1 MASAAK
7 SSGPVETVTTAPD
20 GHKLRR
26 TYHTHRF
33 SKYEFCVDSRYV
45 NLRPIGKGAYGL
57 VCSAEDKLTGRK
69 VAIKRVGNVFQ
80 DLIDAKRI
88 LREIKL
94 LRHLGR
100 HENVVELMDLMT
112 GPPETQNFK
121 HLYLVTQL
129 YECDLERIVTSS
141 QRLTDSHAQYF
152 IYQVLRGLKYIHSA
166 NVLHRDLKPPNV
178 LVNSNCDLAICDFGL
193 SRGISEEVEMKLTE
207 YVVTRWY
214 RAPELLCECETY
226 GPAVDVWSTGCIMG
240 EILAR
245 RPLFQG
251 SSTRAQLELIIRLLG
266 SPSDEVLEA
275 VASPA
280 AARII
285 RNMPKYPRADFAAV
299 FPGVNPQGLDLLSR
313 MLVFDYRKRLSV
325 DDALKH
331 PYLEELHS
339 RADEPTC
346 STFDFTFEK
355 DYPDEMPREL
365 LQKHMF
371 SEMLTLQEE
380 EAKAAAAAAEVA
392 ASASAGAGGKK

>member
-1 MASAAK
+1 MAAAGK
-7 SSGPVETVTTAPD
+7 TSTPIATLTTAPD
-20 GHKLRR
+20 GKPLHRN
-26 TYHTHRF
+26 YHTYRF
-33 SKYEFCVDSRYV
+33 SKYEFCVDCRYV

-57 VCSAEDKLTGRK
+57 VCSADDELTGRK
-69 VAIKRVGNVFQ
+69 VAIKRVGKVFQ

-100 HENVVELMDLMT
+100 HENVVELVDIMT
-112 GPPETQNFK
+112 GPPETRDFK
-121 HLYLVTQL
+121 DLYLVTQL

-166 NVLHRDLKPPNV
+166 NVLHRDLKPPNL

-193 SRGISEEVEMKLTE
+193 SRGISDEVEMKLTE

-214 RAPELLCECETY
+214 RAPELLCECDSY

-266 SPSDEVLEA
+266 SPSEEVLGA
-275 VASPA
+275 VASKA

-285 RNMPKYPRADFAAV
+285 RNMPKYPRADFSAV
-299 FPGVNPQGLDLLSR
+299 FPGVNPQGLDLLSK
-313 MLVFDYRKRLSV
+313 MLVFDYRERITV

-346 STFDFTFEK
+346 DTFDFAFEK
-355 DYPDEMPREL
+355 DYPDEMPRDL
-365 LQKHMF
+365 LQKHMYH
-371 SEMLTLQEE
+371 EMLALREE
-380 EAKAAAAAAEVA
+380 TAKVAAAAAEAESAAAA
-392 ASASAGAGGKK
+392 ASKK